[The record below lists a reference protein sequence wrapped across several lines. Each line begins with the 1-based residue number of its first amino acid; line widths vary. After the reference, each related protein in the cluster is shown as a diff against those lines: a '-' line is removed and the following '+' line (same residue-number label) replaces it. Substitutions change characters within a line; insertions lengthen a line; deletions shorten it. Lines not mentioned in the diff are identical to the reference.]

1 MEDVHTEIYKIT
13 GAATYI
19 GECCNIIMVTHN
31 TEVFSIFDTSV
42 KGYFANVLQDYKM
55 AAVREIQDA
64 LFFFIQ
70 FVSNCGVTEPIVLL
84 ALNNA
89 FTDIALWSDDD
100 MYDLRQNCLYG
111 VSVIGKIL
119 SPEAFKTMVAKS
131 LQAVEKVLTNP
142 NAYTEE
148 ALGATENTYIALGTL
163 SLLHTKEAAHVTQFL
178 KQIPLKGEEEAQEAH
193 NFFLDQV
200 LAGNSALVSMKEET

>member
-1 MEDVHTEIYKIT
+1 
-13 GAATYI
+13 
-19 GECCNIIMVTHN
+19 
-31 TEVFSIFDTSV
+31 
-42 KGYFANVLQDYKM
+42 M

-131 LQAVEKVLTNP
+131 L
-142 NAYTEE
+142 
-148 ALGATENTYIALGTL
+148 
-163 SLLHTKEAAHVTQFL
+163 
-178 KQIPLKGEEEAQEAH
+178 
-193 NFFLDQV
+193 
-200 LAGNSALVSMKEET
+200 